1 MVIIESIPSDKKKF
15 ITPEDKAKQNM
26 AKSLFGGLKGPAN
39 KPGPAPPKAQPQPI
53 KKKIEKIETVDLI

>member
-26 AKSLFGGLKGPAN
+26 AKSLFGGLKGPA
-39 KPGPAPPKAQPQPI
+39 PPKAQPQPI